1 MHSPRQIQS
10 PNSISFKTKE
20 IEDSLKK
27 TGEYKKDT
35 FIIKQLIDFDQF
47 RQEEEYV
54 PAEEDFVFALQNKDP
69 QLPFLG
75 VVNYSFKREGY
86 CLNAH
91 ENGDIYFG
99 YYKNDLRNKQGIY
112 AFCPTKDDT
121 YLLTKFYYGL
131 WENDLYNGFGIYFWL
146 KEKKDITPFSD
157 LDNACFDAFVG
168 DSKEGNFKKGALLKK
183 EGKKYFIY
191 YGGFTEDGKREGEKC
206 FYYSSNL
213 EKLCYGTFNNGVFTE
228 GYVGHFNKD
237 GKLDDLITYKKEE
250 GKGEQGEKIKINRQQ
265 KITNILTQFR
275 NVISSKDYFKMI
287 YEEFWNILKLRD
299 EKMNDIEVFQSDEY
313 AKIMNSFTF
322 DKITLCQ
329 DIEKN
334 VEL

>member
-1 MHSPRQIQS
+1 
-10 PNSISFKTKE
+10 
-20 IEDSLKK
+20 
-27 TGEYKKDT
+27 
-35 FIIKQLIDFDQF
+35 
-47 RQEEEYV
+47 
-54 PAEEDFVFALQNKDP
+54 
-69 QLPFLG
+69 
-75 VVNYSFKREGY
+75 
-86 CLNAH
+86 
-91 ENGDIYFG
+91 
-99 YYKNDLRNKQGIY
+99 
-112 AFCPTKDDT
+112 
-121 YLLTKFYYGL
+121 LLTQFYYGL

-168 DSKEGNFKKGALLKK
+168 DSSEGNFKKGALLKK

-250 GKGEQGEKIKINRQQ
+250 GKGDQGEKIKINRQQ